1 MDVLIRIYKNSW
13 VLSSKQVLKFPF
25 PILIVFSIIK
35 MRNNSRQKTFTF
47 IDVRYR
53 MVFSLKIRISFP
65 PKSLFEYMLIHEYLS
80 AIIGGKNTKAS
91 IM

>member
-35 MRNNSRQKTFTF
+35 MRNNCRQKTFTF

-53 MVFSLKIRISFP
+53 MVFSLKISFP
-65 PKSLFEYMLIHEYLS
+65 PKSLFEYMFVHEYLS